1 MGIGQN
7 IRNLRTDA
15 GMSQEE
21 LAERLDPPYTRPAV
35 TAWESGRAKPHMDT
49 VVQIAELFG
58 VSVADLMGHGGVEPR
73 RSSRRVPVRLMGSAH
88 AGEWSEAV
96 PDGVVAVIPEEVA
109 DRHPG
114 SYLLRVE
121 GTCMDNAYPEGC
133 MVLVDPTLEPWASS
147 PIVDMPPTTFDHRWR
162 AALED
167 MGLRPIPPKLL
178 RHTSTTIMET
188 AGVAHDLAD
197 KMHGRSDHGVAYRNY
212 YRPDAALMEEAAG
225 RVGELLDPS
234 PRTSPDDAGR
244 RGDVPA
250 GGEGRGTPPGVG

>member
-35 TAWESGRAKPHMDT
+35 TAWESGRAKPRMDT

-73 RSSRRVPVRLMGSAH
+73 RSSRRVPVRLMGSVH

-133 MVLVDPTLEPWASS
+133 MVLVDPTLEPWAGCA
-147 PIVDMPPTTFDHRWR
+147 V
-162 AALED
+162 
-167 MGLRPIPPKLL
+167 
-178 RHTSTTIMET
+178 
-188 AGVAHDLAD
+188 VA
-197 KMHGRSDHGVAYRNY
+197 
-212 YRPDAALMEEAAG
+212 
-225 RVGELLDPS
+225 RVGDDVVLRRYHAGASTLLLVADS
-234 PRTSPDDAGR
+234 HSGDHPDLIFT
-244 RGDVPA
+244 GDGPEVML
-250 GGEGRGTPPGVG
+250 EGVVVWAQSARDLP